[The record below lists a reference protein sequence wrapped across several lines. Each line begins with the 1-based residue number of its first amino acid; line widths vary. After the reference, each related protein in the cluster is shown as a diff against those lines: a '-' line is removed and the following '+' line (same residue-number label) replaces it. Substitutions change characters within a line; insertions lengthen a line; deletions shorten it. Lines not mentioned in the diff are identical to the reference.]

1 MGSMNPAYIS
11 VIISLVGMI
20 VSITVSAFI
29 SGAWKGRIET
39 TMGDMSRRLANI
51 EGMFKLTLKD

>member
-1 MGSMNPAYIS
+1 MNPATIS
-11 VIISLVGMI
+11 AIISLAGI
-20 VSITVSAFI
+20 VISITVSAFI

>member
-1 MGSMNPAYIS
+1 MNPATIS
-11 VIISLVGMI
+11 AIISLAGI
-20 VSITVSAFI
+20 IISITVSAFI

-39 TMGDMSRRLANI
+39 TMSDMSRRLANI